1 MRGVP
6 ARLAGRWLWMLASV
20 ELVGPFIIT
29 GRYRYVL
36 TQFRRHG
43 TSAAANTCCVVR
55 RGQLFSHRIVSQAR
69 VLSKKGRTRGGR
81 R

>member
-6 ARLAGRWLWMLASV
+6 ARLAGRWLWMVASV

-29 GRYRYVL
+29 ERYRYVL

-43 TSAAANTCCVVR
+43 TR
-55 RGQLFSHRIVSQAR
+55 
-69 VLSKKGRTRGGR
+69 
-81 R
+81 

>member
-43 TSAAANTCCVVR
+43 TR
-55 RGQLFSHRIVSQAR
+55 
-69 VLSKKGRTRGGR
+69 
-81 R
+81 